1 LTQPTRYRHA
11 QANYKAVNIGQSNTQ
26 EETPMEHAF
35 RNLSRRGLIGGAA
48 SMAVAGATLGGN
60 RAARAAETMLDVFAP
75 LPPDPSPPGAA
86 KFSEAAFKAWQ
97 QSHDARVN
105 YELLAWPQLHDR
117 MATAFASG
125 SFDWDIVYMCGWV
138 PEFIDSIVPYA
149 DKLPATTV
157 SDMPTSSFKT
167 VTVDGKRYG
176 AVFTLS
182 LLTLFYNTEHLD
194 IAGLKE
200 PPKTWDDLKHYTKEL
215 TRDGRYGWVL
225 DYGDSAGIG
234 GTASY
239 WMCFLQQA
247 GGTMYG
253 EDGMP
258 VFGNEAGIDALQM
271 MLDLM
276 KLGTDP
282 GSISYSGIN
291 DATNV
296 LLSGRA
302 SMMMNW
308 PYMWKPAQDPKQSKI
323 IGKLGG
329 AVLPA
334 GPAGTASI
342 DGTDAWTMT
351 THCKDP
357 SLATGLVDFYL
368 SPEVQKRQA
377 LDTGWLPIRLSVL
390 ADAEVQKA
398 LPNASVVLEQA
409 KHPYNSFVTASYN
422 QITQAIGTE
431 IQKALQGK
439 QSAKQAMSVASD
451 QVSSIIKQNQ

>member
-1 LTQPTRYRHA
+1 MD
-11 QANYKAVNIGQSNTQ
+11 
-26 EETPMEHAF
+26 ETPRYA
-35 RNLSRRGLIGGAA
+35 SRRAVVGGALGA
-48 SMAVAGATLGGN
+48 AALALSAGLGAGS
-60 RAARAAETMLDVFAP
+60 ARASGSMLDVFAP

-86 KFSEAAFKAWQ
+86 KFAEAAFEAWQ
-97 QSHDARVN
+97 TTNQTKVK

-125 SFDWDIVYMCGWV
+125 SSDWDIVYMCGWV

-149 DKLPATTV
+149 NNLPASTV
-157 SDMPTSSFKT
+157 ADMPVSSFKT
-167 VTVDGKRYG
+167 VTWDGKRYG

-182 LLTLFYNTEHLD
+182 LLTLFYNTEHLE
-194 IAGLKE
+194 IAGLKG
-200 PPKTWDDLKHYTKEL
+200 PPQTWDDLKRYTKEL

-247 GGTMYG
+247 GGTMYDAKG
-253 EDGMP
+253 AP
-258 VFGNEAGIDALQM
+258 AFNSEAGIAALQM

-282 GSISYSGIN
+282 GSISYAGIN

-323 IGKLGG
+323 VGKLRG

-334 GPAGTASI
+334 GPAGSASI
-342 DGTDAWTMT
+342 DGTDAWTVT
-351 THCKDP
+351 ASCKNP
-357 SLATGLVDFYL
+357 EMATKLIDFYL
-368 SPEVQKRQA
+368 SPAVQKRQA
-377 LDTGWLPIRLSVL
+377 LDTGWLPIRLSML
-390 ADAEVQKA
+390 ADPEVQAA
-398 LPNASVVLEQA
+398 LPNAAVVLEQA
-409 KHPYNSFVTASYN
+409 KHPYNSFVTQNYN

-431 IQKALQGK
+431 IQKALQGH
-439 QSAKQAMSVASD
+439 QTAKIAMANASD
-451 QVSSIIKQNQ
+451 QVTKIINQNQ